1 MSSRDTRRR
10 SVSPN
15 FQRRRLLA
23 VVLLAAVIIVTV
35 AVVAGALGGP
45 NRSPRSSAS
54 VTTGLSSARG
64 ATTTSTRS
72 TTSST
77 STATPPPPP
86 QAPYRVGLASLRV
99 LEPTTPSLANAK
111 TSSGLPARSLPTV
124 IRYPASGNPG
134 PPGKSPVPGGPPQR
148 AAGPFPLVVF
158 SQGYDYP
165 AEGYSAL
172 LDAWARAGFVV
183 VDPTYPETDP
193 STPGGPNESDIVNH
207 PADLRFVIS
216 ALIAASHRASSP
228 LHGMVRAD
236 QIALIGQSDGGDV
249 SLATSA
255 NTCCRDPRVKAAV
268 ILSGAELAAFGGTYF
283 GSGSPPLLVVQG
295 DADPINVP
303 GCSAALYGQAPV
315 PKYYLELLGASH
327 LPPYVT
333 PGRTRDLVGQAV
345 ISFLRY
351 YLERK
356 TSALAKLHRVAD
368 LPGVATLISTPSLAG
383 RTTFCPGA
391 P

>member
-1 MSSRDTRRR
+1 MG
-10 SVSPN
+10 V
-15 FQRRRLLA
+15 
-23 VVLLAAVIIVTV
+23 
-35 AVVAGALGGP
+35 
-45 NRSPRSSAS
+45 
-54 VTTGLSSARG
+54 
-64 ATTTSTRS
+64 
-72 TTSST
+72 
-77 STATPPPPP
+77 
-86 QAPYRVGLASLRV
+86 ASLPV
-99 LEPTTPSLANAK
+99 LEPTTSSLANAK
-111 TSSGLPARSLPTV
+111 TSSGQPARSLSTT
-124 IRYPASGNPG
+124 IRYPASGKPG
-134 PPGKSPVPGGPPQR
+134 PPGGSPVPGAPPQR

-183 VDPTYPETDP
+183 ADPTYPDTDP

-207 PADLRFVIS
+207 PADLRFVLS
-216 ALIAASHRASSP
+216 ALIAAGHRASSR
-228 LHGMVRAD
+228 LHGLVKAD

-249 SLATSA
+249 TLATSA

-268 ILSGAELAAFGGTYF
+268 ILSGAELAAFGGTYY

-303 GCSAALYGQAPV
+303 GCSAALYGQAPE
-315 PKYYLELLGASH
+315 PKYYLDLLGASH

-333 PGRTRDLVGQAV
+333 PGRTRDVVGQAV

-351 YLERK
+351 YLEHK
-356 TSALAKLHRVAD
+356 ASGLAKLHRVAN
-368 LPGVATLISTPSLAG
+368 LPGIATLISTPTLPG
-383 RTTFCPGA
+383 RSTFCPGA